1 MKKYAFLLLFPLSTL
16 SLKARQSAEQGTLL
30 AAGANRPT
38 PAMSHV
44 TRVNPGKGEPESAL
58 PTIRLQQSFK
68 KLYPQ
73 ASHATWAKLD
83 NRFWVS
89 FTCGRQKTT
98 AVFRE
103 NGKLSYSIT
112 QLAADAIP
120 QELKQAIAKSYADYK
135 VISATEINDGNGL
148 VHQVILENA
157 ANYVTL
163 KKSSDDM
170 EVSVIK
176 NASAPR

>member
-1 MKKYAFLLLFPLSTL
+1 MKKYAFLLLFPLSSL
-16 SLKARQSAEQGTLL
+16 SLNARQHAENGRLL
-30 AAGANRPT
+30 AAGASHLT

-44 TRVNPGKGEPESAL
+44 TRVNPGEGEPESAL
-58 PTIRLQQSFK
+58 PTVRLQQSFK

-73 ASHATWAKLD
+73 ANNATWAKLD

-89 FTCGRQKTT
+89 FTSQGQKTT

-112 QLAADAIP
+112 QLAAEAIP
-120 QELKQAIAKSYADYK
+120 QELQRTIAQSYADYK
-135 VISATEINDGNGL
+135 LISATEINNGSRI
-148 VHQVILENA
+148 VHQVILGNA
-157 ANYVTL
+157 ANYVTM
-163 KKSSDDM
+163 KKSTDEL

-176 NASAPR
+176 NASATR